1 MKNKKIILAVISIIL
16 IAILTTVSFATNNT
30 RTGMTFD
37 EAVQAS
43 RERNN
48 TLKTEVNNVV
58 SDEVSENVSVDS
70 EVETPV
76 ETPVGNTVIDESQTP
91 IAEEPSENE
100 IPSNE
105 VLELPEVEE
114 ESETN
119 EVEEDGTVT
128 FLETISKDVV
138 KAGDTVEYDA
148 VYVDGNVHIAAEN
161 VVLKDFKVDGNLF
174 VFSTTAELDNV
185 IVDGSC
191 YICAETAKVDGQITS
206 AYIIADNLTMTAF
219 ANIVKELRVVSANFD
234 FEGFVGRDLY
244 AYTEN
249 IKISDRA
256 EIFGDCIIETGSMD
270 ISEDAK
276 INGEKK
282 IEIVENT
289 NTGFS
294 IDNKYVYNSIIANCV
309 IILVVA
315 IFVLYSSPKFVA
327 VNGKLRLRD
336 FIKAFFTGIL
346 ELIIVFAI
354 FIGLA
359 YIGYGFGFGFAL
371 LILSFILVYFG
382 KMIFIISA
390 GIRLAGKSEDVSRV
404 KSFFMIL
411 IVLAVIEAINL
422 LQLTG
427 PVGLIAAMI
436 INLVLGI
443 TGFGSLVRVVL
454 TPSRKKK
461 QVKPVQ
467 NNNIREVR
475 PDDFVMQG
483 APVVESEKEVVI
495 ETKEPEVEEVQEKV
509 EEVKEE
515 VGETNKVEDDT
526 SKKDNKKENVK
537 KEKTDKKED
546 K

>member
-1 MKNKKIILAVISIIL
+1 MKNKKIILAIVSIIL
-16 IAILTTVSFATNNT
+16 IAILTTVSFAANNT

-48 TLKTEVNNVV
+48 TLKNEVINVV
-58 SDEVSENVSVDS
+58 ENEVVEETQDENV
-70 EVETPV
+70 VEEPA
-76 ETPVGNTVIDESQTP
+76 ENTVDNTVLDESLVEDETL
-91 IAEEPSENE
+91 EDE
-100 IPSNE
+100 IPSDE
-105 VLELPEVEE
+105 IIEE
-114 ESETN
+114 KEDETN
-119 EVEEDGTVT
+119 EIEEEATVT
-128 FLETISKDVV
+128 FLETISKDIVN
-138 KAGDTVEYDA
+138 AGDDIKYNA
-148 VYVDGNVHIAAEN
+148 VYVDGNVHIMADN

-174 VFSTTAELDNV
+174 VLSTNVEFDNV

-219 ANIVKELRVVSANFD
+219 ANIIKELRVVSSNFD

-249 IKISDRA
+249 IIISDRA
-256 EIFGDCIIETGSMD
+256 EIYGDCIIETGSMD

-282 IEIVENT
+282 IEIVENV

-354 FIGLA
+354 FMGLA

-390 GIRLAGKSEDVSRV
+390 GIRLAGKSEDVSKV

-411 IVLAVIEAINL
+411 IVLAAIEAINL

-427 PVGLIAAMI
+427 VVGLIASMI
-436 INLVLGI
+436 INVILGI

-467 NNNIREVR
+467 NNNVREVR
-475 PDDFVMQG
+475 PDDFVIQD
-483 APVVESEKEVVI
+483 APVVEEEKEIVAEPQEI
-495 ETKEPEVEEVQEKV
+495 KEEEVQEKV
-509 EEVKEE
+509 EE
-515 VGETNKVEDDT
+515 TNKNEDNI
-526 SKKDNKKENVK
+526 SKKDNKKEKNEKEVK
-537 KEKTDKKED
+537 TEESDKKED

>member
-43 RERNN
+43 KERNN
-48 TLKTEVNNVV
+48 TLRAEKNNVV
-58 SDEVSENVSVDS
+58 SDEKTENISVDN
-70 EVETPV
+70 EVKRPV
-76 ETPVGNTVIDESQTP
+76 ETPVDNTVIKENQSPVTEESSESDISSDVTP
-91 IAEEPSENE
+91 EEDF
-100 IPSNE
+100 
-105 VLELPEVEE
+105 PEVEE
-114 ESETN
+114 PKTN
-119 EVEEDGTVT
+119 EVEEEGTVT
-128 FLETISKDVV
+128 FLETISKDIV
-138 KAGDTVEYDA
+138 KAGDNVEYDA

-161 VVLKDFKVDGNLF
+161 VLLKDFKVDGNLF
-174 VFSTTAELDNV
+174 VFATTVELDNV

-191 YICAETAKVDGQITS
+191 YIFSETAKVDGQITS
-206 AYIIADNLTMTAF
+206 AYIIANDLTMTAF
-219 ANIVKELRVVSANFD
+219 ANIVKELRVISANFD
-234 FEGFVGRDLY
+234 FEGFVGRDFY

-249 IKISDRA
+249 IIISDRA
-256 EIFGDCIIETGSMD
+256 EIYGDCIIETGTTD

-336 FIKAFFTGIL
+336 FVKAFFTGIL
-346 ELIIVFAI
+346 ELIIVFVI

-390 GIRLAGKSEDVSRV
+390 GIRLAGKSEDVSKV
-404 KSFFMIL
+404 KSFFIIL
-411 IVLAVIEAINL
+411 IILAVVEAINL
-422 LQLTG
+422 LQLIG
-427 PVGLIAAMI
+427 FAGLIASMI

-454 TPSRKKK
+454 TPSKKKK

-467 NNNIREVR
+467 NNEIREVNSE
-475 PDDFVMQG
+475 DFVIKG
-483 APVVESEKEVVI
+483 VPVVKSEKEV
-495 ETKEPEVEEVQEKV
+495 TPEVKIEEIKETESEKNKEEIKENELEENKDEIKV
-509 EEVKEE
+509 EENTEE
-515 VGETNKVEDDT
+515 KNNESE
-526 SKKDNKKENVK
+526 EN
-537 KEKTDKKED
+537 
-546 K
+546 